1 MAFSSRMLGVA
12 GRIDRLNGAIG
23 RTAAWLAL
31 AVVLLQFSVVVMRY
45 VFGAG
50 SIWLTESIIYGHAAL
65 LMLAAA
71 WTLHDGGHVRVDVF
85 YADASPR
92 TKAWINLLGAC
103 LLLLPFMAVLLYFA
117 LPYVARSWAIL
128 ERSRET
134 SGIPAVFVLKTLI
147 PLFAVMMA
155 LQGIAQAIRAANT
168 LQTPNVTPG
177 LDPGAHHFSQE
188 DGSPGHR
195 RAKRRRPS
203 DGYAR

>member
-1 MAFSSRMLGVA
+1 MLGVA
-12 GRIDRLNGAIG
+12 DRIDRLNGAMG

-31 AVVLLQFSVVVMRY
+31 AVVLLQFSVVLMRY

-50 SIWLTESIIYGHAAL
+50 SIWLTESIIYSHAAL

-71 WTLHDGGHVRVDVF
+71 WTLQEGGHVRVDVF
-85 YADASPR
+85 YADASPQ

-103 LLLLPFMAVLLYFA
+103 LLLLPFMAVLIYFSW
-117 LPYVARSWAIL
+117 PYVARSWAIL

-155 LQGIAQAIRAANT
+155 LQGIAQAIRAWDM
-168 LQTPNVTPG
+168 LRTP
-177 LDPGAHHFSQE
+177 A
-188 DGSPGHR
+188 
-195 RAKRRRPS
+195 
-203 DGYAR
+203 AR

>member
-1 MAFSSRMLGVA
+1 MLGVA
-12 GRIDRLNGAIG
+12 DRIDHLNGAIG

-71 WTLHDGGHVRVDVF
+71 WTLQEGGHVRVDVF

-155 LQGIAQAIRAANT
+155 LQGVAQAIRAWDT
-168 LQTPNVTPG
+168 LRTP
-177 LDPGAHHFSQE
+177 A
-188 DGSPGHR
+188 
-195 RAKRRRPS
+195 A
-203 DGYAR
+203 AR